1 MCTVSRRI
9 PIAAGLLAVLFGAG
23 CSTVGS
29 AIGITPQT
37 HKLTATTN
45 RIAQAADTPAP
56 LPRELNKTLQPPYV
70 LEPGDSLVVDVTEF
84 ELPVALPVGDH
95 RIQADGTIDLGKY
108 GRPIVAGKTVPQ
120 VEAELRKVAEA
131 KTKEKDRAGLN
142 VAVRLI
148 GRESNV
154 FYVLGEVTAP
164 GSFPLVGRE
173 TALDAIIAAG
183 GITRQASTKR
193 IILSRPSGP
202 DGCRFVQPICY
213 DAIVQLGDTSTNY
226 QVQAGDRIFIPSKS
240 MLEDLPFLRSGCD
253 PCKRPQIGCTFGGC
267 TTPTATIEV
276 PSVPMPM
283 PAKE

>member
-1 MCTVSRRI
+1 MALGGT
-9 PIAAGLLAVLFGAG
+9 G
-23 CSTVGS
+23 CSTVGT

-37 HKLTATTN
+37 HKLTASTN
-45 RIAQAADTPAP
+45 RIAKDAESPSP
-56 LPRELNKTLQPPYV
+56 LPRELNKSLHPPHV

-84 ELPVALPVGDH
+84 EVPVPLPVGDH

-108 GRPIVAGKTVPQ
+108 GRPVVAGRTVTQ
-120 VEAELRKVAEA
+120 VEADVRKLAEA
-131 KTKEKDRAGLN
+131 KTKEKDRAGLS
-142 VAVRLI
+142 VSVRLI

-164 GSFPLVGRE
+164 GSFPLIGRE
-173 TALDAIIAAG
+173 TVLDAIIAAG

-202 DGCRFVQPICY
+202 DDCRFVQPVCY

-226 QVQAGDRIFIPSKS
+226 QIQAGDRIFIPSKS
-240 MLEDLPFLRSGCD
+240 ALEDIPFINKGCD
-253 PCKRPQIGCTFGGC
+253 PCKRPQIGCGFGGC
-267 TTPTATIEV
+267 LTPMPLAELPTAPPPT
-276 PSVPMPM
+276 